1 VALQERFVAPNLQI
15 VSPDDDAIGSRN
27 ASTVPRPA
35 QDG

>member
-1 VALQERFVAPNLQI
+1 VALQERFVAANLQI
-15 VSPDDDAIGSRN
+15 VWPGDDAIGNRN